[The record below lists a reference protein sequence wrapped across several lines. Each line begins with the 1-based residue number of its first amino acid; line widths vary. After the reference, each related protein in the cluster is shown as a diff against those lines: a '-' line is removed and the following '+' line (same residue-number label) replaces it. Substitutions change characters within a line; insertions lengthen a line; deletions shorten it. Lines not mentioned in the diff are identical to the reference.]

1 MTTIVDALNRV
12 ARRCKVAAPSSWI
25 TATSRT
31 HEEIREDF
39 LPETISDLQKRVDW
53 PQPISGQ
60 ATIAGDGSEDYSLP
74 SDFLRFSQGI
84 TGVYETTRTR
94 RWGVPVHSDGAWTQ
108 LQNLGNAGTERY
120 YRLKGYPGAYQ
131 ISLYPNP
138 VTGASITVSYMTTN
152 WMATGDGTP
161 GAAFTAADD
170 VLLFE
175 RRPVELGTIWRWR
188 ADKGLDYEAEKR
200 EYDLWIAT
208 QANRMR
214 GINTI
219 HMAGGYEPGHP
230 MRVPVPDFI
239 PSS

>member
-1 MTTIVDALNRV
+1 MTLIVDVLNRV
-12 ARRCKVAAPSSWI
+12 ARRCKVAAPASWI
-25 TATSRT
+25 TATSLT
-31 HEEIREDF
+31 YQEIRDDF
-39 LPETISDLQKRVDW
+39 LRETIEDLQKRVDW
-53 PQPISGQ
+53 PQPISAQ
-60 ATIAGDGSEDYSLP
+60 TVIAGDGSEDYALP

-94 RWGVPVHSDGAWTQ
+94 RWGVPVSSDGAWTQ

-120 YRLKGYPGAYQ
+120 YRLKGYPGNYE
-131 ISLYPNP
+131 ISFYPNP
-138 VTGASITVSYMTTN
+138 GAGASITVSYMTGN

-161 GAAFTAADD
+161 GQAFTAADD

-208 QANRMR
+208 QANRLR

-219 HMAGGYEPGHP
+219 HAAGGYDPGHP

-239 PSS
+239 PSG